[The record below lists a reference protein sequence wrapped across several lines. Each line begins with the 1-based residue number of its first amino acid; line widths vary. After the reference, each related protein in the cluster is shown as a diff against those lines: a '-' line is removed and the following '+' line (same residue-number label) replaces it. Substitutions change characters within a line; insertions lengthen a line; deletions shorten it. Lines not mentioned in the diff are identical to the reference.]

1 MNLNARTH
9 IANKGAVIPSPIPS
23 CLTATRN
30 FLVGTDAA
38 RNLINHVRLQVP
50 DLCPGI
56 ETWASNLG
64 EVSADTGREAS
75 YTAPWTQSPM
85 AQGVSGRAGRQ
96 EPFSNPTASNP
107 AIFVP
112 RVQNL
117 VDGSLLR
124 EIHAGV
130 ELRTSLT

>member
-75 YTAPWTQSPM
+75 YTAPWTRPPM
-85 AQGVSGRAGRQ
+85 AQGISGQAGRQ
-96 EPFSNPTASNP
+96 KCFSNPAASNL
-107 AIFVP
+107 AVFVP
-112 RVQNL
+112 RVQTL
-117 VDGSLLR
+117 VDIPLLR
-124 EIHAGV
+124 TLYAGV
-130 ELRTSLT
+130 GL